1 MMKKLRNI
9 LAWWHLNKLKKKIEQ
24 RPINF
29 PDDLK
34 TPKRILI
41 CLPSSLR
48 ELTLVKQFLPTITSI
63 FKPADL
69 TLLAVPGVK
78 LADIYPRKGFQILT
92 PSPDQLTWTGLPKK
106 SYIQM
111 LQGYNFDM
119 LLDLNF
125 APSIFTSAVLLNFPQ
140 AIRVGRGNHRGNP
153 YYNLEIKTKYLRDER
168 NIYRSLLETL
178 ALITNKQPEIPR
190 TNNLSS

>member
-1 MMKKLRNI
+1 MKKLKNI
-9 LAWWHLNKLKKKIEQ
+9 LAWYHINKLKKKIEQ
-24 RPINF
+24 QPINF
-29 PDDLK
+29 PDDLM

-48 ELTLVKQFLPTITSI
+48 ELTLVKQFLPTITSL

-69 TLLAVPGVK
+69 TLLAIPGVK
-78 LADIYPRKGFQILT
+78 VADIYPRKGFQILT
-92 PSPDQLTWTGLPKK
+92 PSMDQLTWSGLPKRTF
-106 SYIQM
+106 IQM
-111 LQGYNFDM
+111 LQGYNFEM

-140 AIRVGRGNHRGNP
+140 AIRVGRGNHRGIP
-153 YYNLEIKTKYLRDER
+153 FYNLEIKTKYLRDER

-178 ALITNKQPEIPR
+178 AHITNKQPEIPR